1 MRPMPNIC
9 YYWKAMLTVFFAG
22 AVLVAIVVLTLY
34 YTRWK
39 GSGRGDADTDPEN

>member
-1 MRPMPNIC
+1 MPNIC
-9 YYWKAMLTVFFAG
+9 YYWKAILTVFFAG

>member
-1 MRPMPNIC
+1 MPNIC